1 MKVPI
6 LFVPLRQNLEEMDRF
21 NILNFGPIDNV
32 SVNFGDLT
40 IFVGPQASGK
50 SIALATLKLVV
61 DHDHIID
68 TLDRYNYIIGHNT
81 ETILNVYYG
90 EGMSG
95 IWKDDSKIVVDD
107 MTFVRKY
114 LPKKGNNKDETLF
127 YIPAQRILSISD
139 GRAKN
144 FGEFDNSSPYV
155 LRSFSETLRL
165 FMQHGMGNSDVLFPM
180 RNRLKGFL
188 RRSFDDSIFH
198 QAKIV
203 MEERAGQKK
212 MVLNVDDMSIPFMS
226 WSAGQKE
233 FMPLLLAFY
242 CLSGPPSKV
251 VKKEKYKYVVIEEPE
266 MGLHPRAIISVILQI
281 LELLQT
287 GYKVIVST
295 HSPVF
300 LEFAWAFNLLKTNT
314 AAMYMGLNEI
324 FGVPADSPVSRMLVG
339 VFNKSIRTYFFQRK
353 NSNGRVVSH
362 DISSLDVTVADNFIS
377 EWGGLSE
384 FSSRVSEVVSKHM
397 IDNEE

>member
-1 MKVPI
+1 M
-6 LFVPLRQNLEEMDRF
+6 QNSNNMDRF
-21 NILNFGPIDNV
+21 NIHNFGPIEDI
-32 SVNFGDLT
+32 SVDFGDLT
-40 IFVGPQASGK
+40 ILVGPQASGK
-50 SIALATLKLVV
+50 SVALETLKLAI
-61 DHDHIID
+61 DRDNIIE

-81 ETILNVYYG
+81 EKILNVYYG

-95 IWKDDSKIVVDD
+95 IWKKDSKIEIDNKNF
-107 MTFVRKY
+107 TRKV
-114 LPKKGNNKDETLF
+114 LPKKGEGSDETLF

-139 GRAKN
+139 GRPKN

-165 FMQHGMGNSDVLFPM
+165 FMQHGMGNADVLFPM

-188 RRSFDDSIFH
+188 RRSFDESIFH
-198 QAKIV
+198 QAKII

-212 MVLNVDDMSIPFMS
+212 MVLNIDNMSIPFMS

-281 LELLQT
+281 LELIQT
-287 GYKVIVST
+287 GGYKVIVST

-300 LEFAWAFNLLKTNT
+300 LEFAWAFNLLKENEPHR
-314 AAMYMGLNEI
+314 YEGLHDI
-324 FGVPADSPVSRMLVG
+324 FGIPVDSPVREMLEG
-339 VFNKSIRTYFFQRK
+339 LFDKNIKTYYFRRR
-353 NSNGRVVSH
+353 NRNGKVVSH
-362 DISSLDVTVADNFIS
+362 DISSLDVTATDNIIA

-384 FSSRVSEVVSKHM
+384 FSSRVSEVVSKYM
-397 IDNEE
+397 VDNEE